1 MGSFKKVFLK
11 ISDEEEVAVKKIVI
25 GTVTTMIL
33 SLGLLCSN
41 QMEAQGK
48 GVVES
53 GLAEKLTSRSE
64 VSMIDITTGW
74 DVIDYS
80 SSQGIPVSDVFKLGV
95 VNTTLKQKMAM
106 SQFANIGNAE
116 FLASNTIKM
125 LAGRTYSL
133 KLVYAQLYNLTGTG
147 YIDFNGEKMEA
158 TNNPADQTY
167 VKVIKPD
174 QDMDYTIKVYYKTP
188 VNGNG
193 YFKVGF
199 NTEDGGVT
207 EEVSKIPAPIV
218 TPAPEAS
225 SKIVEGT
232 GIPGKQVIVMDSSQ
246 EILGEDLVDAEGKY
260 RVTTSR
266 SLIYHEELSVI
277 QKDDDL
283 ESEPTKVLVVKTTMP
298 AAPEINDL
306 YDDEV
311 SINGMAE
318 PLATVQVTADINEGL
333 VYETTANEDGVFQI
347 TMEETLPGK
356 TKITGKVIDQSG
368 KESEETSAEVLY
380 RNELT
385 VTMDNKISS
394 VDQLITGM
402 TSRPNSEIKIRF
414 GDRVYNTISDESGK
428 YSVNFGHIYV
438 AGTKF
443 TITATHEI
451 SQETAYLNEIVLP
464 RSPNTPAIN
473 SGITMIEGEV
483 DPEADVTIRLIN
495 KKKEYLFE
503 TKADKNGH
511 FLIKFEDEGEVL
523 SLEIGDRLQLQARLD
538 ELDLDSELIEVL
550 VFTYEG

>member
-1 MGSFKKVFLK
+1 MV
-11 ISDEEEVAVKKIVI
+11 
-25 GTVTTMIL
+25 L
-33 SLGLLCSN
+33 SLGLLSSN
-41 QMEAQGK
+41 QIEAQAK
-48 GVVES
+48 GIVER
-53 GLAEKLTSRSE
+53 GLELKPDVRSE
-64 VSMIDITTGW
+64 VSTIDITTGW
-74 DVIDYS
+74 NVIDYS

-95 VNTTLKQKMAM
+95 VNATLKQKMAM

-116 FLASNTIKM
+116 FLATKTIKM
-125 LAGRTYSL
+125 QAGRTYSL
-133 KLVYAQLYNLTGTG
+133 KLIYAQLYNLTGTG

-167 VKVIKPD
+167 VKVLKPD

-218 TPAPEAS
+218 SPAPEAS

-232 GIPGKQVIVMDSSQ
+232 GVSGNQVIVTDSSQ
-246 EILGEDLVDAEGKY
+246 EILGQTLVDTEGKY
-260 RVTTSR
+260 TVTTNR
-266 SLIYHEELSVI
+266 PLIYHEELSVI
-277 QKDDDL
+277 QKDDEL

-298 AAPEINDL
+298 GAPVINDL
-306 YDDEV
+306 YDDD
-311 SINGMAE
+311 ITITGTAE
-318 PLATVQVTADINEGL
+318 PLAIVQIKSDNNENL
-333 VYETTANEDGVFQI
+333 VYETIANGEGEFQI
-347 TMEETLPGK
+347 TLEETLPGK

-394 VDQLITGM
+394 IDQLITGM
-402 TSRPNSEIKIRF
+402 TSRPNTEIKIRF
-414 GDRVYNTISDESGK
+414 GDRVYNTVSDETGK
-428 YSVNFGHIYV
+428 YSVSFGHVYV

-473 SGITMIEGEV
+473 SGFTMIEGEV

-503 TKADKNGH
+503 TKADKDGH
-511 FLIKFEDEGEVL
+511 FSIKFEDEGEVL
-523 SLEIGDRLQLQARLD
+523 TLEIGDRLQLQARLD
-538 ELDLDSELIEVL
+538 DLDLDSELIEVL
-550 VFTYEG
+550 VFTYEA